1 MLKDLTASRLLLEAD
16 LQPVQG
22 QRFQPT
28 GFANLG
34 AALYTLPDETRMLL
48 VESVQSMA
56 NRLEN
61 TVLTPEG
68 ELIPELQGL
77 SYVRATLQPADPKAA
92 AEFAAVLPEN
102 TRLSTLTEAHR
113 LASPF
118 IISDP
123 DFQARFCKEAG
134 YSAKGHLNWQ
144 LINAALFRYDVNSLL
159 HGVFLS
165 AVEGGRLKAPR
176 LISAFIEAKGV
187 QPADSGG
194 VKNTFDPKGEVR
206 HEKYDKDVYS
216 NVPYSRTE
224 YVAEGITLYC
234 NLDLA
239 GIRGLGLPE
248 EAQELLLLLGLYK
261 LRRLLDSSL
270 RLRTACDL
278 KLKGEPRLEGLD
290 RLPTQD
296 ELLKD
301 LQAAI
306 VACANRNLF
315 ADPPVTELISQ
326 VKVKKKKDKKEKTEN
341 ETDETDN
348 ETEET
353 GEDE

>member
-1 MLKDLTASRLLLEAD
+1 MLKEITTARLLLEVD

-34 AALYTLPDETRMLL
+34 AALYTLPDDTPMLL

-77 SYVRATLQPADPKAA
+77 SYVRATLQPANPNAA
-92 AEFAAVLPEN
+92 AEVAAVLPEN

-118 IISDP
+118 IISEL
-123 DFQARFCKEAG
+123 QARFCEEAG
-134 YSAKGHLNWQ
+134 YSAKGRLNWQ
-144 LINAALFRYDVNSLL
+144 RINAALFRYDVNSLL

-165 AVEGGRLKAPR
+165 TVEGGRIKAPR
-176 LISAFIEAKGV
+176 LISAFIEARGV
-187 QPADSGG
+187 RAADSGG

-290 RLPTQD
+290 CLPTQD

-306 VACANRNLF
+306 AACTNRNLF

-326 VKVKKKKDKKEKTEN
+326 VKVKKKTEN
-341 ETDETDN
+341 ATDETDN
-348 ETEET
+348 NTEET